1 MTPHRSIG
9 DYVQPFQVEPAGLRG
24 RLVRLGPALKS
35 ALRTNRYPPAVAAI
49 LAESLALTAVLAS
62 GLKYQGVF
70 SLQLQGDGP
79 VGLVVADLTS
89 SGDLRAYA
97 RFDAE
102 RLHAAGARTGGTVPR
117 LIGAGHLAFTVD
129 QGPTMERYQGIT
141 ALEGATLADCAH
153 LYFRQSEQLETV
165 ITLSASNMATGN
177 GGRRAAALMLQRLP
191 PQNTEDD
198 ESAEEDWRRAGA
210 SLGSVTPDELLNPH
224 LEPADLLY
232 RLLPEGGVRVFR
244 PRALRYRC
252 RCSRAKVEGTLQAF
266 PRNEV
271 EALAENGVVQVRC
284 EFCGAEYEFLGG
296 DLATLCFR

>member
-89 SGDLRAYA
+89 GGDLRAYA

-141 ALEGATLADCAH
+141 ALEGATLSDCAH

-165 ITLSASNMATGN
+165 ISICASEMAGAV
-177 GGRRAAALMLQRLP
+177 GGARAAALMLQRLP
-191 PQNTEDD
+191 PQGVDD
-198 ESAEEDWRRAGA
+198 EAAEEEWRQA
-210 SLGSVTPDELLNPH
+210 SALMGSVTSSELLDPE
-224 LEPADLLY
+224 LDSAGLLF
-232 RLLPEGGVRVFR
+232 RLFHEGGVRVFR
-244 PRALRYRC
+244 RRPLRYRC
-252 RCSRAKVEGTLQAF
+252 RCSRTRVEGTLQAF
-266 PRNEV
+266 PQSEI

-284 EFCGAEYEFLGG
+284 EFCGAEYEFCAG
-296 DLATLCFR
+296 DLEVLFRR